1 MKEYSISYEKAKQE
15 TEKLIAEAEKNT
27 ITHRSFTAECLRR
40 ILKENEELKLYNNSI
55 TSQLEQMTTEKFKEG
70 WIHQSEFKDFIP
82 VQKIKGKIE
91 ELDEMINQIS
101 KGNLQRYT
109 VGEIICF
116 KKILKEILEEEYKK

>member
-1 MKEYSISYEKAKQE
+1 MKEYSISYDKAKQE
-15 TEKLIAEAEKNT
+15 TEKLIAETEKNT

-40 ILKENEELKLYNNSI
+40 ILKENEELKEE
-55 TSQLEQMTTEKFKEG
+55 LETEQNERLLCHIREKQM
-70 WIHQSEFKDFIP
+70 IP